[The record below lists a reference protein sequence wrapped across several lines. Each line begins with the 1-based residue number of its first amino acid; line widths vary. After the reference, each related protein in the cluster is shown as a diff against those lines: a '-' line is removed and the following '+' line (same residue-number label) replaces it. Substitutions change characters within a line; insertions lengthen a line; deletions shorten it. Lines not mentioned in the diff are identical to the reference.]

1 MTHILMLLTSPR
13 GQASL
18 STQIARVL
26 AERLRTG
33 PSDTLKIRDLAAG
46 DIPHIDPA
54 YAFGRML
61 PQDQQTPAQT
71 KAVALARTL
80 IEELIAA
87 DVTVIAAS
95 MINFAPSSALKAW
108 IDHVVWPGVTMVP
121 TKNGPEGLIT
131 GKKVYLV
138 AASGGI
144 YSSGPMA
151 DKDMLV
157 PYLKQILG
165 CIGIS
170 DIETIRVEAQSF
182 GQEAAAQG
190 VADAM
195 AQVALMIQNLHAIKL
210 A

>member
-1 MTHILMLLTSPR
+1 MTHTLLLLTSPR

-18 STQIARVL
+18 STRVAKVL
-26 AERLRTG
+26 AERLNTG
-33 PSDTLKIRDLAAG
+33 PGDTLKIRDLAAEG
-46 DIPHIDPA
+46 LPHIDPA

-61 PQDQQTPAQT
+61 PPDQQTPAQAE
-71 KAVALARTL
+71 AVTLARTL
-80 IEELIAA
+80 IDELVAA
-87 DVTVIAAS
+87 DVMVIAAS

-108 IDHVVWPGVTMVP
+108 IDHVVWPGVTMIP
-121 TKNGPEGLIT
+121 TTTGPKGLIT

-138 AASGGI
+138 AASGGV
-144 YSSGPMA
+144 YAGGPMA

-165 CIGIS
+165 CIGLS

-182 GQEAAAQG
+182 GPEAAAKG

-195 AQVALMIQNLHAIKL
+195 SQVALVTQSVRATEHA
-210 A
+210 